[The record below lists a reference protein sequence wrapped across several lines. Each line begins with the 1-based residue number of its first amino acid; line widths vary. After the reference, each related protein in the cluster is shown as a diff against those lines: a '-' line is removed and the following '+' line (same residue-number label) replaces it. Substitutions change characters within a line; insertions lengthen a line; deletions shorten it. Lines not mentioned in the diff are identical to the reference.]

1 MVQACQG
8 FASAPAPHEGNTDMA
23 QRAGPPTTE
32 DQYIS
37 LRRPYTVLLMATV
50 AGMNSLFDGCNEVF
64 MID

>member
-8 FASAPAPHEGNTDMA
+8 FASMPVLHEGNTDMA